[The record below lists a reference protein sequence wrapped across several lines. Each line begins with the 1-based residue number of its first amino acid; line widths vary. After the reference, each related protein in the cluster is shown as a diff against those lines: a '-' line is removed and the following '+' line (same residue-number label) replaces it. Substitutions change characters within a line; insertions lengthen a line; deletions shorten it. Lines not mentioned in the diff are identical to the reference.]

1 MRYDAETKIISID
14 VRELVTDARRR
25 VCTTLPKDSDEPSL
39 ATESASGERI
49 FYEFTVGENLFSLEL
64 SVGNIYENTVA
75 LRHPV
80 STSPKRIRNETL
92 AQARGEGYVTAFVLS
107 EIYGYDEVNIL
118 ITFENRDTGE
128 TEMHE
133 ERVKRDKLLKFFE
146 KCREAIILFAT
157 PEIERVTKRLP
168 SMKNVR
174 FPYADVRPGQDEL
187 MHAVYR
193 NISRGTR
200 LFAAAPTGT
209 GKTVSVLY
217 PAIRALGCG
226 KCEKVFYFTPKA
238 TTARAA
244 EECINTLCEGGAT
257 IRSLTLSSKE
267 KICERGVVCRES
279 RESCENSKNN
289 RLAEAVIALYNMG
302 RATVDYELVREC
314 SREYGVCPYELS
326 LSYAELC
333 DVVICDLNYLF
344 DPSVMIRRFFTVT
357 RDFAFLI
364 DEAHNLGERAREI
377 YSATLSEEDIVSVA
391 LDPIAEPLSELKN
404 AARGTANHFC
414 ELLMPYVKEELY
426 TDRDGERVG
435 AVHLSDV
442 PYELYGIFEKLLV
455 ECEEAIFK
463 SLALRDQ
470 SSEARVRTVRDYY
483 YKIKKF
489 YDTLTVFDNHYELFI
504 FLEKGAMR
512 AKAFC
517 IDPSREISKRL
528 ERGRSAVL
536 FSGTLSPMYYY
547 RSLLG
552 GDGSSESLEVDS
564 PFDPSQLS
572 VTVMDKIS
580 TRLSER
586 DDTLGAVC
594 RVIAATVGAKKGNYM
609 IFSPSFTYS
618 EALAKYFSAKY
629 PKIRTLV
636 QRRDMT
642 ARERGEF
649 LDAFREESSS
659 YLIGFSVMGG
669 IYSEGIDLAGD
680 SLIGAIIVGIGI
692 PQLSYEREAIAA
704 YYQDKYEE
712 GKQFAYVYP
721 GANRVLQAAG
731 RVIRRED
738 DRGVVVMIDDRFDD
752 PIYKSV
758 VPNLFSGMKFLG
770 DPKQLRARLDEF
782 WQNENK

>member
-1 MRYDAETKIISID
+1 
-14 VRELVTDARRR
+14 
-25 VCTTLPKDSDEPSL
+25 
-39 ATESASGERI
+39 
-49 FYEFTVGENLFSLEL
+49 
-64 SVGNIYENTVA
+64 
-75 LRHPV
+75 
-80 STSPKRIRNETL
+80 
-92 AQARGEGYVTAFVLS
+92 
-107 EIYGYDEVNIL
+107 
-118 ITFENRDTGE
+118 
-128 TEMHE
+128 
-133 ERVKRDKLLKFFE
+133 
-146 KCREAIILFAT
+146 
-157 PEIERVTKRLP
+157 
-168 SMKNVR
+168 
-174 FPYADVRPGQDEL
+174 
-187 MHAVYR
+187 
-193 NISRGTR
+193 
-200 LFAAAPTGT
+200 
-209 GKTVSVLY
+209 
-217 PAIRALGCG
+217 
-226 KCEKVFYFTPKA
+226 
-238 TTARAA
+238 
-244 EECINTLCEGGAT
+244 
-257 IRSLTLSSKE
+257 
-267 KICERGVVCRES
+267 
-279 RESCENSKNN
+279 
-289 RLAEAVIALYNMG
+289 
-302 RATVDYELVREC
+302 
-314 SREYGVCPYELS
+314 
-326 LSYAELC
+326 
-333 DVVICDLNYLF
+333 
-344 DPSVMIRRFFTVT
+344 
-357 RDFAFLI
+357 
-364 DEAHNLGERAREI
+364 
-377 YSATLSEEDIVSVA
+377 
-391 LDPIAEPLSELKN
+391 
-404 AARGTANHFC
+404 
-414 ELLMPYVKEELY
+414 MPYVKEELY

-528 ERGRSAVL
+528 ERGRGAVL